1 MAQQNLSTLLSEESA
16 APFVGTEPK
25 TLANWR
31 TLGKGPKFIRVGRK
45 VMYHPD
51 DIAEWV
57 AARRVQ
63 STSERVAA

>member
-1 MAQQNLSTLLSEESA
+1 MPSNNLSELLTSERA

-25 TLANWR
+25 TLDNWR

-45 VMYHPD
+45 AMYHPD

-63 STSERVAA
+63 STSELVAA

>member
-1 MAQQNLSTLLSEESA
+1 MPNYNLAALLTEDRA

-45 VMYHPD
+45 AMYHPD

-63 STSERVAA
+63 STSQQVAA

>member
-1 MAQQNLSTLLSEESA
+1 MINHTLSALLSEEEA

-31 TLGKGPKFIRVGRK
+31 TMGKGPKFIRVGRK
-45 VMYHPD
+45 VKYHPD
-51 DIAEWV
+51 DVAEWV

-63 STSERVAA
+63 STSELVAA